1 MAARPLS
8 GKVAVVTGGGR
19 GIGAETARVL
29 AAAGATVAIGDID
42 LASAERVAAAA
53 GNRAIALRL
62 DVTDRPGFT
71 AFLDRVSERLG
82 PIDVLV
88 NNAGIMPL
96 ARIED
101 EDDAITLRVLEIN
114 LHAVIHGTREAI
126 RRMKPRGTGHI
137 VNVASSAGKGGFP
150 GGATYSAAKHGVVGF
165 SEAARGE
172 LRGTGIEVSCV
183 LPAIV
188 RTELTAG
195 VGETRGVPPVEAS
208 EVARAILATLR
219 RPRFEVY
226 VPRSA
231 GTIARLALALPRPA
245 REGLIRWLKA
255 DTVLLEGI
263 NAPQRSAYE
272 RRAAASA
279 PALDTSSSS
288 ASSSNATSPNAPSPD
303 TSSSNASSSNAP
315 SPPDRAGA

>member
-19 GIGAETARVL
+19 GIGAETVRVL
-29 AAAGATVAIGDID
+29 TAAGATVAVGDID

-53 GNRAIALRL
+53 GNRAVALRL
-62 DVTDRPGFT
+62 DVTDRPGFS
-71 AFLDRVSERLG
+71 AFLDRVGERLG

-101 EDDAITLRVLEIN
+101 EDDDTTLRVLEIN

-150 GGATYSAAKHGVVGF
+150 GAATYSATKHGVLGF
-165 SEAARGE
+165 SEAARLE
-172 LRGTGIEVSCV
+172 LRGTGVEVSCV

-195 VGETRGVPPVEAS
+195 VGQTRGVRPVEAG

-231 GTIARLALALPRPA
+231 GAIARLALVLPRPA
-245 REGLIRWLKA
+245 REELVRLLKA

-279 PALDTSSSS
+279 PALDTSSSK
-288 ASSSNATSPNAPSPD
+288 AS
-303 TSSSNASSSNAP
+303 
-315 SPPDRAGA
+315 SPPDRA

>member
-8 GKVAVVTGGGR
+8 GKIAVITGGGR

-29 AAAGATVAIGDID
+29 AAAGATVAVGDID
-42 LASAERVAAAA
+42 LVNAERVAAMA
-53 GNRAIALRL
+53 GNGAIALPL

-71 AFLDRVSERLG
+71 AFLDRVGERLG

-101 EDDAITLRVLEIN
+101 EDDATTLRVLEIN

-137 VNVASSAGKGGFP
+137 VNVASSAAKGGFP
-150 GGATYSAAKHGVVGF
+150 GAATYCAAKHGVVGF

-172 LRGTGIEVSCV
+172 LRGTGVQVSCV

-195 VGETRGVPPVEAS
+195 VGETRGVRPVEAGD
-208 EVARAILATLR
+208 VARAILAALR
-219 RPRFEVY
+219 RPKFEVY

-231 GTIARLALALPRPA
+231 GVIARLAQTLPRPA
-245 REGLIRWLKA
+245 REGLVRLLKA

-263 NAPQRSAYE
+263 DSPQRSEYE

-279 PALDTSSSS
+279 PALD
-288 ASSSNATSPNAPSPD
+288 ASSPE
-303 TSSSNASSSNAP
+303 AS
-315 SPPDRAGA
+315 SPPDRGSA